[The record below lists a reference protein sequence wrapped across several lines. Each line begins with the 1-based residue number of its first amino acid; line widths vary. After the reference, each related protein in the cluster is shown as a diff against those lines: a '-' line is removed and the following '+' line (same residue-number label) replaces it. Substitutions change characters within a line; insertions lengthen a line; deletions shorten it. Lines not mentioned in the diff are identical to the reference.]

1 MITSFDLV
9 VIVSA
14 FLYAISIT
22 IGLLIGHNDDET
34 WFDYAGE
41 LNVIVTHAFVLPCI
55 VISWNTKWYVLVI
68 MVSTV
73 VSVIYHLAQQDA
85 LGLGDQEANFHAVDM
100 AYQHVLFT
108 LTGLIVMFKDMP
120 SWGLPFLLLSTTLVA
135 SMGDQTILGISI
147 YVWFLGVALLFYWSY
162 LLRRYCHP
170 TNDRSWN
177 QVAVSII
184 FGCFSIVSFFSTDY
198 LDKKMYNEVHSIW
211 HVMAYGLLY
220 FSLRGLNTT
229 KGTILNPTINIMP
242 STSLAEKKRRKRIF
256 Y

>member
-1 MITSFDLV
+1 MITSFDII
-9 VIVSA
+9 VIITS
-14 FLYAISIT
+14 FLYTVSIC
-22 IGLLIGHNDDET
+22 IGIIIGNDDDET

-41 LNVIVTHAFVLPCI
+41 LNIIITHAFVIPCI
-55 VISWNTKWYVLVI
+55 VISWNTKWYVMVI

-73 VSVIYHLAQQDA
+73 VSVVYHLAQQDA
-85 LGLGDQEANFHAVDM
+85 FGLGDQEGNFHAVDM

-108 LTGLIVMFKDMP
+108 LTGLIIMFKDMP
-120 SWGLPFLLLSTTLVA
+120 AWGLPFLLLSTTLVA
-135 SMGDQTILGISI
+135 SMGKQTVFDVAI
-147 YVWFLGVALLFYWSY
+147 YVWFLGLALILYWGY
-162 LLRRYCHP
+162 LIRRYFHP

-177 QVAVSII
+177 KLTVSII
-184 FGCFSIVSFFSTDY
+184 YGCFAITSFFATDY
-198 LDKKMYNEVHSIW
+198 LNKNMYNEIHSIW

-242 STSLAEKKRRKRIF
+242 SSSLAEKKRRKRVF